1 MPFDPI
7 LLLPVLLAL
16 LVGGFFYWRKRKSAD
31 TAEEAAGAPKRGRE
45 ELDTVDAWPPEAT
58 RLLTGGERATHELLL
73 KSLPECMIFA
83 QVPLARF
90 LKVPRRHS
98 YTEWL
103 TRVGHL
109 CADLVICD
117 RSTQVIGAVL
127 LQSVRET
134 ERGERRRARM
144 GRVLKAAGVKVFSW
158 REEALPSVAF
168 ARDQLTQ
175 RLGEINVKVE
185 PVDITSPRSP
195 RAAVVGSGQIPVPD
209 VVGETVVEDGPRRE
223 PPASTWFDDLDS
235 GRPAL
240 DSGMAPLDSGRV
252 PLDSGSVPLDP
263 ARRQAP
269 PR

>member
-16 LVGGFFYWRKRKSAD
+16 LIGGFFYWRKRQNAD
-31 TAEEAAGAPKRGRE
+31 AAEEAAGASKRGRE
-45 ELDTVDAWPPEAT
+45 ELDVVDAWPPEAT

-73 KSLPECMIFA
+73 KALPECMVFA

-98 YTEWL
+98 YSEWL

-117 RSTQVIGAVL
+117 RATLVIGVVL
-127 LQSVRET
+127 LQSVRDS

-144 GRVLKAAGVKVFSW
+144 GRVLKAAGVKVFNW
-158 REEALPSVAF
+158 REESLPSVEF

-175 RLGEINVKVE
+175 RLGDITAKVE
-185 PVDITSPRSP
+185 PVDITSPQPS
-195 RAAVVGSGQIPVPD
+195 RAAVVGSGRIPVPE
-209 VVGETVVEDGPRRE
+209 VVGETVMEDSPRRE
-223 PPASTWFDDLDS
+223 PPPSTWFDDLDS

-240 DSGMAPLDSGRV
+240 DSGMAPLDSGRM
-252 PLDSGSVPLDP
+252 PLDP
-263 ARRQAP
+263 ARRQNP

>member
-7 LLLPVLLAL
+7 LLLPVLLVL
-16 LVGGFFYWRKRKSAD
+16 LVAGFLYWRKRKSAD
-31 TAEEAAGAPKRGRE
+31 AAEEAAGASKRGRD

-73 KSLPECMIFA
+73 KALPECMVFA

-117 RSTQVIGAVL
+117 RATLVIGVVL

-134 ERGERRRARM
+134 ERGVRRRERM
-144 GRVLKAAGVKVFSW
+144 GRVLKAAGVKVFNW
-158 REEALPSVAF
+158 REEALPSVEF

-175 RLGEINVKVE
+175 RLGDINAKVE
-185 PVDITSPRSP
+185 QVDLTSPRSS
-195 RAAVVGSGQIPVPD
+195 RAALSGNGKIPVPD
-209 VVGETVVEDGPRRE
+209 VVGEVAIDDSPRRE

-240 DSGMAPLDSGRV
+240 DSGMAPLDSGRT
-252 PLDSGSVPLDP
+252 PLDP
-263 ARRQAP
+263 AQRQNP

>member
-7 LLLPVLLAL
+7 LLLPVLAILLLA
-16 LVGGFFYWRKRKSAD
+16 GFLYWRKRQGAD
-31 TAEEAAGAPKRGRE
+31 PAEEAVGSTKRGRE
-45 ELDTVDAWPPEAT
+45 ELDMVSAWPPEAT

-117 RSTQVIGAVL
+117 RATQVIGVVL
-127 LQSVRET
+127 LQSVRES

-144 GRVLKAAGVKVFSW
+144 GRVLKAAGVKVFTW
-158 REEALPSVAF
+158 REEALPSVEF
-168 ARDQLTQ
+168 AREQLTQ
-175 RLGEINVKVE
+175 RLGDINVNVE
-185 PVDITSPRSP
+185 PVDITSPRPS
-195 RAAVVGSGQIPVPD
+195 RAAVVGGGKIPVPE
-209 VVGETVVEDGPRRE
+209 VVAEGAIDDGPRRE

-235 GRPAL
+235 SRPGL
-240 DSGMAPLDSGRV
+240 DSGMAPLDSDRM
-252 PLDSGSVPLDP
+252 SLDP
-263 ARRQAP
+263 ARRQDP

>member
-1 MPFDPI
+1 MDLYLLVPVLAA
-7 LLLPVLLAL
+7 LLL
-16 LVGGFFYWRKRKSAD
+16 GGFLYWRKRQSAD
-31 TAEEAAGAPKRGRE
+31 AAEAAAGANKRGRE
-45 ELDTVDAWPPEAT
+45 ELDTVNAWPPEAT

-73 KSLPECMIFA
+73 KALPECVIFA

-90 LKVPRRHS
+90 IKVPRRHS

-117 RSTQVIGAVL
+117 RSTQVIGVVL

-158 REEALPSVAF
+158 REEALPSVEF

-175 RLGEINVKVE
+175 RLGDIDAKVE
-185 PVDITSPRSP
+185 PADITSPRSP
-195 RAAVVGSGQIPVPD
+195 RAAVAGGGKIPVPD
-209 VVGETVVEDGPRRE
+209 VVGEVAIEDGPRRE

-235 GRPAL
+235 NRPAL
-240 DSGMAPLDSGRV
+240 DSGMAPLDSGRT
-252 PLDSGSVPLDP
+252 PLDP
-263 ARRQAP
+263 ARRQMP